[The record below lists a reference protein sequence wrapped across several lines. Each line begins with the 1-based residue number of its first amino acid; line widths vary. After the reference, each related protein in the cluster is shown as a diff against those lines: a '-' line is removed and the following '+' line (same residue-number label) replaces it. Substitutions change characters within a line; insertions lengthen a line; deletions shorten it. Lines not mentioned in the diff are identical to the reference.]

1 MGYRAS
7 VKNIN
12 SIGHLI
18 EGNIYTFFEQT
29 ISSYEMFYPNI
40 ELLEELILRTKDRFY
55 MSDIYWRYL
64 EEDLWNLRKDWDSI
78 KERLRYIIEK
88 YERFESDQRDCL
100 IKEHEDILDYLL
112 VISRLFSRCKVKAIL
127 LPGFDRDNPLNR
139 IMMEFSTLV
148 RLVGIHPGET
158 ALILQ
163 FDSPLDHKSVPL
175 LNIFPNFEKALFD
188 INNWPGIFLW
198 NDNESIF
205 LPVNKVD
212 DLDCIFKLIKFENTL
227 SKVKEIFTRQIN
239 KKKYAYL
246 FHMSDLHFGNQIAEQ
261 RQMRVIRIL
270 EEHIRKLEDTSCL
283 IPIISGDIMDSPNFK
298 NQNIYEGFK
307 DLLRHTGLHNPVC
320 VLGNHD
326 VDIKGFFSIFR
337 KQKAVISS
345 IQRDSQ
351 IQIFEE
357 LKLAIIKIDSTVGG
371 NLAQG
376 KIGIDQLIRIGNEMD
391 AIRDKDEYT
400 FIALLHHHPKGID
413 EPNWYAKEWYEAILG
428 NQYEAT
434 MKLIDA
440 DYFLKWMNQRGIQY
454 VLHGHKHIPYVQQ
467 HNEITIVGAGS
478 TTGSVKCKEKDKT
491 YISYNLI
498 KYDVQERR
506 PVAVIICYEEIL
518 GAGTKSMLAYS
529 MA

>member
-7 VKNIN
+7 IKNIN

-29 ISSYEMFYPNI
+29 ISSYEMFYSNM
-40 ELLEELILRTKDRFY
+40 ELLEELILRTNDRFY
-55 MSDIYWRYL
+55 MSDVYWRYL

-88 YERFESDQRDCL
+88 NERFESDQRDCL

-139 IMMEFSTLV
+139 IMMEFCTLE

-188 INNWPGIFLW
+188 VNNWPGIFLW

-246 FHMSDLHFGNQIAEQ
+246 FHMSDLHVGNQIAEQ

-298 NQNIYEGFK
+298 NQNIYERFK
-307 DLLRHTGLHNPVC
+307 
-320 VLGNHD
+320 
-326 VDIKGFFSIFR
+326 IFSAF
-337 KQKAVISS
+337 
-345 IQRDSQ
+345 
-351 IQIFEE
+351 
-357 LKLAIIKIDSTVGG
+357 
-371 NLAQG
+371 
-376 KIGIDQLIRIGNEMD
+376 
-391 AIRDKDEYT
+391 
-400 FIALLHHHPKGID
+400 
-413 EPNWYAKEWYEAILG
+413 
-428 NQYEAT
+428 
-434 MKLIDA
+434 
-440 DYFLKWMNQRGIQY
+440 
-454 VLHGHKHIPYVQQ
+454 
-467 HNEITIVGAGS
+467 
-478 TTGSVKCKEKDKT
+478 
-491 YISYNLI
+491 YN
-498 KYDVQERR
+498 
-506 PVAVIICYEEIL
+506 
-518 GAGTKSMLAYS
+518 
-529 MA
+529 